1 MNMLVSAAVVGTAI
15 PEAAVS
21 AAGPDPI
28 LAAIE
33 THRQVYEHLAKEVSR
48 HSALEREIPLEKRQS
63 EVNPWEEEF
72 IVESDDPRWIA
83 SERALFAAFNSE
95 TDAACTLCDTRP
107 TTRQGLL
114 ALLNYALTHDKDG
127 HSWPSALE
135 SGDTRNITR
144 SWHHFLIEN
153 VTVSLTMGLDEPSTS
168 GSRVQAGGP
177 S

>member
-15 PEAAVS
+15 PQAVVS

-33 THRQVYEHLAKEVSR
+33 THRQVYEQLAKEVDR
-48 HSALEREIPLEKRQS
+48 HSALESEIPLEKRQS
-63 EVNPWEEEF
+63 EVNPWEDEF
-72 IVESDDPRWIA
+72 IVETDDPRWIA
-83 SERALFAAFNSE
+83 SERALFTAFDAE
-95 TDAACTLCDTRP
+95 KDAACALCDVRP

-114 ALLNYALTHDKDG
+114 TLLNYALTHDKDG

-153 VTVSLTMGLDEPSTS
+153 VTVALTMGFDEPSLS
-168 GSRVQAGGP
+168 
-177 S
+177 